1 VVKMIFLEVKMISLE
16 VKIIF
21 FGSNND
27 KDIKIQLE
35 NLKVIPDNSN
45 KSFRQEAILFKSS
58 D

>member
-1 VVKMIFLEVKMISLE
+1 MIFLEVKMISLE

-21 FGSNND
+21 FGGNND